1 MYIHIHIHIHM
12 QTHTHTHTQCHI
24 HIHIHIHIPMHMHT
38 HIHIHCAH
46 YSHSRHTAGALR
58 RVWLCPAFSVCIGHI
73 CLCVVLPRPPRQ
85 ARDERL
91 AKTTRE
97 MHARGRGRQWL
108 GAQCCPLQ
116 VSKGFDS
123 RVSSNE
129 GEFACLLMNAR
140 PHAKRCHR
148 PWHVPLAAISR
159 AYPAPATPH
168 LFYCECVAMPCV
180 PIPAATAPLPAV
192 PASPPTSHNIRM
204 IGIPVTS

>member
-1 MYIHIHIHIHM
+1 M
-12 QTHTHTHTQCHI
+12 
-24 HIHIHIHIPMHMHT
+24 
-38 HIHIHCAH
+38 
-46 YSHSRHTAGALR
+46 
-58 RVWLCPAFSVCIGHI
+58 
-73 CLCVVLPRPPRQ
+73 LPRPPRQ
-85 ARDERL
+85 AQDERL

-168 LFYCECVAMPCV
+168 LFYCECAAMPCA
-180 PIPAATAPLPAV
+180 PIPAATTPLPAV
-192 PASPPTSHNIRM
+192 PVPPPTTHNIRIQNM
-204 IGIPVTS
+204 VRSPPSTSCLSSSRCLSYMHACYLPPP